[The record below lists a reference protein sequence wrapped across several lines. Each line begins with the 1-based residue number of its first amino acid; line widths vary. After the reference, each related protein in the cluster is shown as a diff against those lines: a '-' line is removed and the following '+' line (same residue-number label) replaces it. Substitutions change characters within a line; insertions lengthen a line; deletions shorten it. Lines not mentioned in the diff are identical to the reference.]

1 MPDVVE
7 HVLPLLPDNFTREK
21 LSTLVRTLPRMRE
34 LPESQINRKINAV
47 GRQTGEEQYV
57 IHHVLS
63 FIRVISLTNLSAVS
77 RSSLACR

>member
-1 MPDVVE
+1 M
-7 HVLPLLPDNFTREK
+7 PLLPDNFTRET
-21 LSTLVRTLPRMRE
+21 LSTLVRALPRMGE

-47 GRQTGEEQYV
+47 GRQAGEEQYV

-77 RSSLACR
+77 RSTLTCR